1 MLRVGL
7 TGGVG
12 SGKSSVANLFAELG
26 IGVLDA
32 DKIAHSLYEPGQP
45 AYSAVVAQFGEGIL
59 SNGRIDRV
67 RLRERVYAKE
77 ADRRTLEAIIH
88 PLVYQSLARLAGCM
102 VAPYCIIAIPL
113 LVETRAQGFVDRILV
128 VDCHPEQQYER
139 VRQRDGLDDRAI
151 GLIVQAQASRRE
163 RLAIANDVIENTGEV
178 GLLREQV
185 ENLHRSYLA
194 LAQEYP

>member
-1 MLRVGL
+1 MLKVGL

-12 SGKSSVANLFAELG
+12 SGKSTVANLFAEHG

-59 SNGRIDRV
+59 SNGRIDRA
-67 RLRERVYAKE
+67 RLRERVYAQE

-88 PLVYQSLARLAGCM
+88 PLVYQTLAKLAGCM
-102 VAPYCIIAIPL
+102 EAPYCIIAIPL

-128 VDCHPEQQYER
+128 VDCRPEQQYER

-151 GLIVQAQASRRE
+151 GRIVQAQASRRE
-163 RLAIANDVIENTGEV
+163 RLAVASDVIENTGEV

-194 LAQEYP
+194 LAQEYR